1 VNDLLPLFGEEEAL
15 EPIVLNEPKITSSQ
29 RDALRK
35 LFRELEVTTAR
46 EQFAVVEEV
55 TGQRISSVAELLAS
69 SAQILIYQLP
79 ARIQSRGRVV
89 TGNDWADREE
99 DTWIDKL

>member
-1 VNDLLPLFGEEEAL
+1 MSEPLPLFDDEEPSIRAQ
-15 EPIVLNEPKITSSQ
+15 KSKSTITRSQ

-35 LFRELEVTTAR
+35 LFQELGVTVAR
-46 EQFAVVEEV
+46 EQFAVVEEI
-55 TGQRISSVAELLAS
+55 TGQRITAVNDLLAS
-69 SAQILIYQLP
+69 GAQVLIYQLP
-79 ARIQSRGRVV
+79 ARIRSQARIV